1 MPKRS
6 DIKKVLVIGSGP
18 IIIGQAAEF
27 DYAGTQACRVLREE
41 GIEVVLVNPNP
52 ATIMTDTDI
61 AHKVYMEPLRV
72 DSIERILE
80 IERPDG
86 ILPTL
91 GGQIGL
97 NLAVELY
104 ESGVLDRFG
113 VELLGTTVDSIRTS
127 EDRELFKEML
137 ETIGEP
143 VISSTIATSVNEA
156 LAFLNTENFPLIIRP
171 AYTLGG
177 TGGGIAYN
185 EQQLIRICSEG
196 LRASRVGQVL
206 VEKSVAGWKEIEYEV
221 MRDAAGNCI
230 TVCSMENFDPVGVHT
245 GDSIVVAPTQTL
257 RDVEYQMLRA
267 AAINIINY
275 LKIEGG
281 CNVQFALDTKS
292 MQYYVIEVNP
302 RVSRSSSL
310 ASKATGY
317 PIAKVAARIAI
328 GYNLD
333 EIENGVTGKTYAC
346 FEPVLDYVVVKIPRW
361 PFDKFVNADKNIGTR
376 MKATGE
382 VMSIGL
388 SFEAALLKAVR
399 SLEQGL
405 FSLDTGLDT
414 LNDDVLEK
422 RLGEVSCERL
432 FVVAE
437 ALRRGVPVEKVA
449 GITTIDPWFLEKVK
463 NIVDLEE
470 KIRGLALKDITS
482 QMMACVKELGFADK
496 AIAQLTGAR
505 EEEVRAAREKMG
517 ILPAYRMVDTCA
529 GEFEAV
535 SPYYY
540 SAYGV
545 QGESGPPSKKT
556 VVVLGSGPIRI
567 GQGVEFDYCSV
578 HCAWALRRAGY
589 ETVIINN
596 NPETVST
603 DFDTSDRL
611 YFEPLTEEDVL
622 AVLAVEKPVGVVC
635 QFGGQTA
642 IKLAHC
648 VASAGYEIL
657 GTSLSNID
665 AAEDRKR
672 FDALLERLNIPRPQG
687 ATVFT
692 RDEAVRA
699 ANELGYPV
707 LVRPSYVLGGQGM
720 EIANNDDDIVQFMDI
735 INMTEQEHP
744 ILIDK
749 YLLGQE
755 LEVDAI
761 CDGEEVLIPGIMEHV
776 ERAGIHSGDS
786 ISLYPPQN
794 VTREHQE
801 RIVELTRALATG
813 LEVKGLVNIQ
823 FILFKDEI
831 YVIEVNPRSS
841 RTVPFISK
849 AAGLPVV
856 DLGVRAALGQK
867 LKDLGYGTGLF
878 KEPKIV
884 AVKLPVFSSEKLPGV
899 EVSLGPEMKS
909 TGEVIG
915 MGETLT
921 EAMVK
926 GFVAAGMMNR
936 RGGVLISVHK
946 DDREAVLPVA
956 RVLADE
962 GCKLYA
968 TPGTAKFLGIKGLV
982 VTAIPKLSQ
991 SHDALLKML
1000 IDGDITTIIDTP
1012 TRGRVPERDGFR
1024 MRRAAVERGITTLTS
1039 LDTANA
1045 LVHSMRQWAVLGCTH
1060 PLELGEANRRG

>member
-1 MPKRS
+1 MTPPMPR
-6 DIKKVLVIGSGP
+6 KVLVLGSGA
-18 IIIGQAAEF
+18 IKIGEAGEF
-27 DYAGTQACRVLREE
+27 DYSGAQAIKALREE
-41 GIEVVLVNPNP
+41 GIEAVLVNSNI
-52 ATIMTDTDI
+52 ATIQSDEKFVDKAYFIPVTADFIEGVI
-61 AHKVYMEPLRV
+61 AK
-72 DSIERILE
+72 
-80 IERPDG
+80 ERPDG
-86 ILPTL
+86 ILL
-91 GGQIGL
+91 GFGGQTAL
-97 NLAVELY
+97 NAGIELH
-104 ESGVLDRFG
+104 ERGILDRYG
-113 VELLGTTVDSIRTS
+113 VKILGTGIYSI
-127 EDRELFKEML
+127 EACDNREMFRNLMEKHGLPIPRSQKANSVEEAMAVAKS
-137 ETIGEP
+137 IGFP
-143 VISSTIATSVNEA
+143 VMV
-156 LAFLNTENFPLIIRP
+156 RV
-171 AYTLGG
+171 AYALGG
-177 TGGGIAYN
+177 TGSGVVRSESELAPVVARGLA
-185 EQQLIRICSEG
+185 QSRIH
-196 LRASRVGQVL
+196 QVL
-206 VEKSVAGWKEIEYEV
+206 VESYLGGWKEIEYEV

-405 FSLDTGLDT
+405 FSLDTGLDS
-414 LNDDVLEK
+414 LHDDVLEK

-470 KIRGLALKDITS
+470 KMRGLALKDITP
-482 QMMACVKELGFADK
+482 QMMACVKEMGFADK

-529 GEFEAV
+529 GEFDAV

-801 RIVELTRALATG
+801 RIVELTRALAAG